1 MSVTLH
7 TTLGDLKLELAC
19 DKAPYGCSNFLAH
32 CGMGTYVK
40 SSFHRNLAGFCIQGG
55 DPTGT
60 GKGGSTWNGKE
71 LETEDGLNH
80 DKRGCV
86 ALAKV
91 KKQYGS

>member
-19 DKAPYGCSNFLAH
+19 DLAPHGCTNFLAH
-32 CGMGTYVK
+32 CGMGTYVG
-40 SSFHRNLAGFCIQGG
+40 SVFHRNLAGFCVQGG

-60 GKGGSTWNGKE
+60 GKGGETWNGE
-71 LETEDGLNH
+71 ALATETGLKH
-80 DKRGCV
+80 DKRGQV

-91 KKQYGS
+91 KKRYGS